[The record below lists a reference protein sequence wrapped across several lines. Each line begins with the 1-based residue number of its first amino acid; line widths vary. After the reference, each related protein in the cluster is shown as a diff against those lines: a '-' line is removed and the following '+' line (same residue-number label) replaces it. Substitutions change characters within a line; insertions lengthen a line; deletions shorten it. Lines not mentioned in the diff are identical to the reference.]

1 MSEKIDLS
9 TLIAPK
15 LVDPRLLGF
24 HVVFLVAGG
33 LLLFAD
39 TPVPVGWRLFF
50 AGLVYN
56 LAFPLFAASC
66 VEPRWIRMWSFLFP
80 LSILQIL
87 PDWHLAANLG
97 TLIFPDL
104 GFPKIGPVSLFM
116 GLLWIVPLLLVVDFA
131 ERLIDRYGPRIAALG
146 AAGLALLLFGAA
158 EATLTL
164 IPVWH
169 AQNVLMVGP
178 VALYVLL
185 PEAILGAATWW
196 TFRQSQKRPVLYGLL
211 GAVAVMTL
219 YAVSLTVSW
228 WLFGFIS

>member
-1 MSEKIDLS
+1 MSEKIDLRS
-9 TLIAPK
+9 LRAPS
-15 LVDPRLLGF
+15 LVDVRLLGF
-24 HVVFLVAGG
+24 HALFLLAGG
-33 LLLFAD
+33 LLLYAS

-50 AGLVYN
+50 AGVVYN

-80 LSILQIL
+80 LSLLQIL

-97 TLIFPDL
+97 TLVFPDL

-116 GLLWIVPLLLVVDFA
+116 GLLWVVPLLLVVDFA
-131 ERLIDRYGPRIAALG
+131 DRLGERHGPRIAALG

-164 IPVWH
+164 VPVWH
-169 AQNVLMVGP
+169 AQAVTMVGP

-185 PEAILGAATWW
+185 PEALLGAAAWW
-196 TFRQSQKRPVLYGLL
+196 VYRRTLGRPAALVLL
-211 GAVAVMTL
+211 GAVAVMAL
-219 YAVSLTVSW
+219 YAVSLHISW
-228 WLFGFIS
+228 WLLEA